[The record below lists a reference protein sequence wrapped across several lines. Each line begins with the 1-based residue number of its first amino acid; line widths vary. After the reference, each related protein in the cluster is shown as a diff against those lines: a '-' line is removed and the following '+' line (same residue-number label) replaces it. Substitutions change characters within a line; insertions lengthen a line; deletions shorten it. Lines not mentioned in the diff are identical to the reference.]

1 MCPHNIVRRYVMS
14 KKVLRRISST
24 AMGALLFACFPLTS
38 FAARTIDVS
47 SLIIP
52 ETVDLAEETDGVII
66 TGTSNSPMGC
76 VQITSAN
83 DKNKIVTLQDLHMN
97 AEGAMMLITFEG
109 SGDVVV
115 ELDGENQC
123 SGLYTESGIVLTIKD
138 DNGTSGSLEAT
149 GGTMLPGIGSGSG
162 EAGSN
167 IIIEGGT
174 ITATGGAG
182 GAGIGGGYYT
192 PATVTINGGT
202 VTAIGGAGAA
212 GIGSGGDDANPNNGT
227 GAGVVTINGG
237 TVIAIGGKSGA
248 GIGGGVNSSGSSL
261 TVSKDAKVY
270 AVGGVSDGTF
280 GDGAAIGE
288 GGYFVFDSGNGY
300 SVEPD
305 IYDLYKTGSITTFA
319 AGTTLE
325 QIKNNEVTGTT
336 VYGTLA
342 DPNAP
347 TQSTHTTTVT
357 TDPVDPADSAPPAK
371 PSEPET
377 VKQKTPE
384 GAPAKPETP
393 KKPVYTERSY
403 IADVNVAAYVEAA
416 LKTNAKEVTI
426 DFGDN
431 ICLTPD
437 IMKDLFADGR
447 VVKNCLFS
455 HHGKRYVLRIG
466 AVDTSSA
473 AYAAGFEALKKEPD
487 GLAGFLRMAQIF
499 KDLGVTVNP
508 IEK

>member
-1 MCPHNIVRRYVMS
+1 MS

-24 AMGALLFACFPLTS
+24 AMGALMFVCLPLTS
-38 FAARTIDVS
+38 FARTIDVG
-47 SLIIP
+47 SLTAP
-52 ETVDLAEETDGVII
+52 EMVNLADETDGIII
-66 TGTSNSPMGC
+66 TGTSNSSMSL
-76 VQITSAN
+76 VYIISAN

-97 AEGAMMLITFEG
+97 AEGDMNGIGFGG

-115 ELDGENQC
+115 ELDGENSLSADQGP
-123 SGLYTESGIVLTIKD
+123 GLYAPSGIVLTIKD
-138 DNGTSGSLEAT
+138 DNGTAGSLEAT
-149 GGTMLPGIGSGSG
+149 GATMCPGIGSGSG
-162 EAGSN
+162 EEGSN

-174 ITATGGAG
+174 IIATGGAG
-182 GAGIGGGYYT
+182 GAGIGGGHHT

-202 VTAIGGAGAA
+202 VTAIGGNDAA
-212 GIGSGGDDANPNNGT
+212 GIGSGGDDGDDSNGT
-227 GAGVVTINGG
+227 GAGIVTINGG
-237 TVIAIGGKSGA
+237 TVIAIGGRSGA
-248 GIGGGVNSSGSSL
+248 GIGGGVRSGGSSI
-261 TVSKDAKVY
+261 TVSNDANVY
-270 AVGGVSDGTF
+270 AVGGVSGDTF

-288 GGYFVFDSGNGY
+288 GGNAVFDLINGDNIDPDTSG
-300 SVEPD
+300 
-305 IYDLYKTGSITTFA
+305 LYKTGSITTFA
-319 AGTTLE
+319 VGTTLE

-336 VYGTLA
+336 VYGTLE

-347 TQSTHTTTVT
+347 TQSTETTTVT
-357 TDPVDPADSAPPAK
+357 TDPADPEESAPAK
-371 PSEPET
+371 PSKPET

-393 KKPVYTERSY
+393 KKTVYTERSY

-416 LKTNAKEVTI
+416 LKANAKEVTI
-426 DFGDN
+426 DFSDN

-499 KDLGVTVNP
+499 KDLGVTANQ